1 MTLPTSQV
9 LATMVQVQYR
19 TEHPFRVSIDLLKD
33 LKQMGNQ
40 MFGTSGMIKKKDLS
54 VHERQYRYRTVQQRR
69 ALPVLRL
76 PYSGSDGR

>member
-9 LATMVQVQYR
+9 LATMAKAQYR

-40 MFGTSGMIKKKDLS
+40 MFGISGMIKKNDSSK
-54 VHERQYRYRTVQQRR
+54 HER
-69 ALPVLRL
+69 
-76 PYSGSDGR
+76 